1 MKGISKEAV
10 RSTVEGALD
19 RVLKSLK
26 IVKPSK
32 KTRSVI
38 KKISKKYSDQ
48 LRAEIK
54 KLGKKSTA
62 KQKPSKKKKPVSRK
76 AENP

>member
-1 MKGISKEAV
+1 MKGISKEVV

-19 RVLKSLK
+19 KVLKSLK

-48 LRAEIK
+48 LRIEIK
-54 KLGKKSTA
+54 KLGKKNTA
-62 KQKPSKKKKPVSRK
+62 KQKSSKKKMPVSRK